1 MADEIS
7 QGPRIEPGT
16 VPRRRVRVERRCEQR
31 EPPKTIEDARAIVR
45 AIAQRRIE
53 NDRLVR
59 AWRLVEQGIYLFAL
73 AGAYL
78 LYYLIEKM
86 NEAITLPGIGL

>member
-7 QGPRIEPGT
+7 QGPGFEPDT
-16 VPRRRVRVERRCEQR
+16 VSQRRVRVERRRARR
-31 EPPKTIEDARAIVR
+31 EPPRTIADARAIVR

-53 NDRLVR
+53 NDRWVR
-59 AWRLVEQGIYLFAL
+59 VWRLVEQGVYLFAL

-86 NEAITLPGIGL
+86 NEALTLSGIGF